1 MLYILEQ
8 HTRSTGADRTMPV
21 YEYRCA
27 NCRRRSS
34 HLFRT
39 FASIAT
45 PACPHCGA
53 APEQMQKLISRV
65 TVMKSEESRLE
76 DLADPGMFGDVDEND
91 PRSVARWA
99 RKLGQQLGDD
109 LPDDYGEMV
118 DQLES
123 GDLGDEEGA
132 ASGDSFAGDDL

>member
-1 MLYILEQ
+1 
-8 HTRSTGADRTMPV
+8 MPV

-27 NCRRRSS
+27 ACRRRSS
-34 HLFRT
+34 TLFRT
-39 FASIAT
+39 FASVAT

-53 APEQMQKLISRV
+53 APDQMQKLISRV
-65 TVMKSEESRLE
+65 TVLKSEESRLE
-76 DLADPGMFGDVDEND
+76 DLADPGMFADVDEND

-123 GDLGDEEGA
+123 GDLGDDAEL
-132 ASGDSFAGDDL
+132 GDDGGGPGGDE

>member
-1 MLYILEQ
+1 
-8 HTRSTGADRTMPV
+8 MPV
-21 YEYRCA
+21 YEYRCTA
-27 NCRRRSS
+27 CRRRSS

-39 FASIAT
+39 FAAVAV

-53 APEQMQKLISRV
+53 PPEQMTKLISRV
-65 TVMKSEESRLE
+65 AVMKSEESRLE
-76 DLADPGMFGDVDEND
+76 DLADPGMFADVDEND

-109 LPDDYGEMV
+109 LPEDYGEMV

-123 GDLGDEEGA
+123 GEGPDESEGA
-132 ASGDSFAGDDL
+132 VDDGSSMSALDD

>member
-1 MLYILEQ
+1 
-8 HTRSTGADRTMPV
+8 MPV

-27 NCRRRSS
+27 ACRRRSS
-34 HLFRT
+34 QFFRT
-39 FASIAT
+39 FAAVAT

-53 APEQMQKLISRV
+53 PPEQMTKLISRV
-65 TVMKSEESRLE
+65 AVMKSEESRLD
-76 DLADPGMFGDVDEND
+76 DLADPSMFADVDEND

-109 LPDDYGEMV
+109 LPEDYGEMV

-123 GDLGDEEGA
+123 GDLPDEEGGA
-132 ASGDSFAGDDL
+132 ADGDSSLGALDD